1 MVLHDIE
8 KILKKIP
15 EIENLATF
23 YNDGTVFQ
31 TTFDKN
37 KVNIPKLGKDLAE
50 ILSLFRNLQE
60 KDNFKAYWKI
70 VYDAVDVSVIILKLG
85 EQSNL
90 ALFFK
95 HEISDKVLQNV
106 QIRGYIDKIQELIDI
121 DLNTLIKKET
131 AKKKDDLKELE
142 SQLDKKKIEKEK
154 LVTKISEKDQIIK
167 KKEEII
173 KEKSVK
179 KEIKLL
185 HKEKTKIDEEIK
197 KIEKKEIPKIKRE
210 LKSKDEEIV

>member
-60 KDNFKAYWKI
+60 KDNFKAYRKI

-95 HEISDKVLQNV
+95 HEISDKVLQNNKRKKCRERNKV
-106 QIRGYIDKIQELIDI
+106 
-121 DLNTLIKKET
+121 IK
-131 AKKKDDLKELE
+131 
-142 SQLDKKKIEKEK
+142 S
-154 LVTKISEKDQIIK
+154 
-167 KKEEII
+167 
-173 KEKSVK
+173 
-179 KEIKLL
+179 
-185 HKEKTKIDEEIK
+185 
-197 KIEKKEIPKIKRE
+197 
-210 LKSKDEEIV
+210 SKNEN